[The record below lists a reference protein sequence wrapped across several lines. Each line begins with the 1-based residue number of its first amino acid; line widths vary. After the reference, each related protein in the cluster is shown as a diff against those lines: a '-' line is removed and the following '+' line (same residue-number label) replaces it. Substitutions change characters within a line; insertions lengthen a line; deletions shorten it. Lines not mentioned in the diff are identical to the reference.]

1 MIDSPTDRIADLI
14 TQIVEFRDAR
24 DWAQFHHPKDVALSL
39 CLEAAE
45 VLEWTQWRNGDS
57 LREHLESNR
66 DGVGEELA
74 DVLYW
79 TLLLAHDL
87 GIDLGAAFAA
97 KMDRNALKY
106 PVEQARGNHRKYT
119 EYGDSGKTE
128 TPE

>member
-1 MIDSPTDRIADLI
+1 MIDPPADRIADL
-14 TQIVEFRDAR
+14 TAQIVEFRDAR

>member
-1 MIDSPTDRIADLI
+1 MPDLPVDRLADL
-14 TQIVEFRDAR
+14 TAQIVGFRDAR
-24 DWAQFHHPKDVALSL
+24 DWSQFHHPKDVALSL

-45 VLEWTQWRNGDS
+45 VLEWTQWRNGDT
-57 LREHLESNR
+57 LKEHLAKNR

-97 KMDRNALKY
+97 KMQKNASKY
-106 PVEQARGNHRKYT
+106 PVEQARGSHRKYT
-119 EYGDSGKTE
+119 EFENTDPGSEAG
-128 TPE
+128 